1 MFYNIYDFNE
11 KNGRDE
17 VVDIGVK
24 AKAVIEFDFDIDKDF
39 DKVKDI
45 YDIIRQEINL
55 YINLKIDTNVEKV
68 SIKKKEKLN
77 SLPHLVSLLH

>member
-39 DKVKDI
+39 DKVKEI

-55 YINLKIDTNVEKV
+55 YTNLKIDTNVERESV
-68 SIKKKEKLN
+68 YYKKRW
-77 SLPHLVSLLH
+77 P

>member
-39 DKVKDI
+39 DKVKEI

-55 YINLKIDTNVEKV
+55 YTNLKIDTNVERESV
-68 SIKKKEKLN
+68 YYKKR
-77 SLPHLVSLLH
+77 

>member
-1 MFYNIYDFNE
+1 MFYNIRELNE
-11 KNGRDE
+11 QSGRDE

-39 DKVKDI
+39 DKVKEI

-55 YINLKIDTNVEKV
+55 YTNLKIDTNVERESV
-68 SIKKKEKLN
+68 YYKKRW
-77 SLPHLVSLLH
+77 P

>member
-55 YINLKIDTNVEKV
+55 HTNLKIDTSIEKV
-68 SIKKKEKLN
+68 SIKKKEGLN

>member
-1 MFYNIYDFNE
+1 MFYNIRELNE
-11 KNGRDE
+11 QSGRDE

-39 DKVKDI
+39 DKVKEI

-55 YINLKIDTNVEKV
+55 YTNLKIDTNVERESV
-68 SIKKKEKLN
+68 YYKKR
-77 SLPHLVSLLH
+77 

>member
-1 MFYNIYDFNE
+1 MFYNIRDLNE
-11 KNGRDE
+11 QSGRDE

-55 YINLKIDTNVEKV
+55 YTNLKIDTNVEKV
-68 SIKKKEKLN
+68 SIIKRDDPRLKMY
-77 SLPHLVSLLH
+77 